1 MSCEGY
7 KMIVRNMP
15 LEDLLDAICERVDLP
30 EVVNKFRYHEDFAPR
45 EYLTIEELQGY
56 LKCGRNTALE
66 IARYGLATNEYHVNQ
81 LGRKYLVDRLSYERY
96 VSRKTRLKG
105 VL

>member
-1 MSCEGY
+1 MSSEYHKG
-7 KMIVRNMP
+7 IVRNIYI
-15 LEDLLDAICERVDLP
+15 EDLLQAISERPDVI
-30 EVVNKFRYHEDFAPR
+30 EVVEKFRYHEDFAPR
-45 EYLTIEELQGY
+45 EYLTVEELQKY

-66 IARYGLATNEYHVNQ
+66 VARYGLATGEYHVNQ

-96 VSRKTRLKG
+96 VSRKTKLKG